1 MDDKQTAHAMGI
13 DDTYRVERTLARGQ
27 GGVTELVSIDGIGP
41 FVRKKIP
48 SQLAQ
53 RNVWAALSACTNPR
67 LPHVEATYELPDHFV
82 VVYDYVSGRPLE
94 HVVQQQ
100 EKLPERTAAQLICQL
115 CDAVTEL
122 HRHGII
128 HRDITPS
135 NVIVADDGAHLVD
148 FGIARTVAA
157 NATHDTKALGTYGF
171 ASPEQ
176 FGFAQ
181 TDARSDVYS
190 LGRLLG
196 YMLTG
201 VYPDD
206 KRYGQLLADP
216 HVVPSQLKSVIDRAC
231 SFEPSARIQSAD
243 ELRRAILGQPAQQ
256 NENIA
261 RPAIV
266 NVAPQSARKRS
277 KRKAIIIGAISA
289 ILIAALIAGMLV
301 LGNVFKTGKQ
311 STPNSS
317 TTSSSHSNTSDAQQ
331 MGKNGT
337 NDSNQFNG
345 SANGQTTD
353 GDSTD
358 NTQSDTTENPLKIT
372 ESGWSADSAGYIH
385 YAVAVK
391 NTSSTLQVE
400 FPAISITGR
409 AKDGSILFAEDNL
422 RAVSFPKQTI
432 YLVGQAGNGPGSET
446 PESVEFSINQ
456 RGGTDIRQS
465 HGVVTFTTSNLSVS
479 HDSFSNT
486 LFNGEIEAKNT
497 GYDSILNGAYVTVV
511 LRNKKGDIIYGNVQF
526 IDSIFDGKTH
536 SFSIPIDDCPDY
548 ASYEIHASI

>member
-1 MDDKQTAHAMGI
+1 MDDRQTAHAMGI

-27 GGVTELVSIDGIGP
+27 GGLTELVSIDGIGP

-100 EKLPERTAAQLICQL
+100 GKLPERTATQLICQL

-157 NATHDTKALGTYGF
+157 NATHDTTALGTYGF

-289 ILIAALIAGMLV
+289 ILIATLIAGMLV
-301 LGNVFKTGKQ
+301 LGNGFKTVIISQQYVRRTTAGQGWHERQQSVQRLRERADNGWKQ
-311 STPNSS
+311 
-317 TTSSSHSNTSDAQQ
+317 HRQ
-331 MGKNGT
+331 
-337 NDSNQFNG
+337 
-345 SANGQTTD
+345 
-353 GDSTD
+353 
-358 NTQSDTTENPLKIT
+358 
-372 ESGWSADSAGYIH
+372 
-385 YAVAVK
+385 YA
-391 NTSSTLQVE
+391 E
-400 FPAISITGR
+400 R
-409 AKDGSILFAEDNL
+409 
-422 RAVSFPKQTI
+422 
-432 YLVGQAGNGPGSET
+432 Y
-446 PESVEFSINQ
+446 
-456 RGGTDIRQS
+456 
-465 HGVVTFTTSNLSVS
+465 
-479 HDSFSNT
+479 
-486 LFNGEIEAKNT
+486 NGEPAENHGIR
-497 GYDSILNGAYVTVV
+497 VV
-511 LRNKKGDIIYGNVQF
+511 GGQCRLYPLCRR
-526 IDSIFDGKTH
+526 GKEH
-536 SFSIPIDDCPDY
+536 QQHLAGRVSCD
-548 ASYEIHASI
+548 

>member
-1 MDDKQTAHAMGI
+1 
-13 DDTYRVERTLARGQ
+13 
-27 GGVTELVSIDGIGP
+27 
-41 FVRKKIP
+41 
-48 SQLAQ
+48 
-53 RNVWAALSACTNPR
+53 
-67 LPHVEATYELPDHFV
+67 
-82 VVYDYVSGRPLE
+82 
-94 HVVQQQ
+94 
-100 EKLPERTAAQLICQL
+100 
-115 CDAVTEL
+115 
-122 HRHGII
+122 
-128 HRDITPS
+128 
-135 NVIVADDGAHLVD
+135 
-148 FGIARTVAA
+148 
-157 NATHDTKALGTYGF
+157 LGTYGF

-289 ILIAALIAGMLV
+289 ILIATLIAGMLV
-301 LGNVFKTGKQ
+301 LGDVFKTGKQ

-331 MGKNGT
+331 PGKDGT

-422 RAVSFPKQTI
+422 REVSFPKQTI

-456 RGGTDIRQS
+456 RGGTNIRQS
-465 HGVVTFTTSNLSVS
+465 HDVVTFTTSNLSVS
-479 HDSFSNT
+479 HNSFSRT
-486 LFNGEIEAKNT
+486 LFNGEIKAKNT

-511 LRNKKGDIIYGNVQF
+511 LRNKKGDIIYGNAQF
-526 IDSIFDGKTH
+526 IDSILDGKTH